1 VADALDSVLLAR
13 LRAILAGDG
22 ATESELRELAE
33 RADGWAR
40 SLQAQVAAGE
50 RRLAKLTADPA
61 GSMVEIADELRRAE
75 RLRPRL
81 AEMREL
87 LEGLDARAREL
98 RTAWLRAAANG

>member
-1 VADALDSVLLAR
+1 LADALDSALLAR
-13 LRAILAGDG
+13 LRAIVAGDG

-40 SLQAQVAAGE
+40 SLQAQIGAGE
-50 RRLAKLTADPA
+50 RRLARLTADPA
-61 GSMVEIADELRRAE
+61 GSMVEIAAELRRVE

-81 AEMREL
+81 ADMREL

-98 RTAWLRAAANG
+98 RTAWLRSAADC